1 MVEGVLMID
10 LVLPP
15 LSPLVI
21 EIDTARGAPADDQIQ
36 QMTK

>member
-1 MVEGVLMID
+1 VTGAPATMAEGVLTID

-21 EIDTARGAPADDQIQ
+21 EIDTARSRGASA
-36 QMTK
+36 